1 MIAINFA
8 SRNFRLIS
16 RIYEVLMAINIVLLT
31 VMALLLWTARSYR
44 ADITV
49 MDQRQKE
56 LKVTEEQMKPV
67 LIEHDRVIK
76 DLSAM
81 SGLMEARRF
90 SWTRL
95 LTSIEAVVPR
105 GVALDRLEY
114 DRKGNSLL
122 LEGKALSPESLRSLM
137 VGLEKSESFKDPL
150 LKHQSLD
157 KGNISFNVVALYQ
170 ERAVTGV
177 AAGK

>member
-8 SRNFRLIS
+8 SRNYRLIS
-16 RIYEVLMAINIVLLT
+16 RIYEVIVAMNIVLLA
-31 VMALLLWTARSYR
+31 VLAVLLWTARSYH

-49 MDQRQKE
+49 LDQRQKE
-56 LKVTEEQMKPV
+56 LKVAEEQMKPV
-67 LIEHDRVIK
+67 LIERDRVIK

-81 SGLMEARRF
+81 SGLMEVRRF

-95 LTSIEAVVPR
+95 LTSIEAVVPA
-105 GVALDRLEY
+105 GVALNRLEY
-114 DRKGNSLL
+114 DRKVNSLL
-122 LEGKALSPESLRSLM
+122 LEGKALSPESLRNLM
-137 VGLEKSESFKDPL
+137 VGLEKSASFKDQL

-177 AAGK
+177 ATRK

>member
-8 SRNFRLIS
+8 SRNYRLIS
-16 RIYEVLMAINIVLLT
+16 RIYGVLAAINIVLLV
-31 VMALLLWTARSYR
+31 VMALLLWTSRSHR
-44 ADITV
+44 ADIAV
-49 MDQRQKE
+49 LEQRQKE

-67 LIEHDRVIK
+67 LIERDRVIK
-76 DLSAM
+76 DLTAM
-81 SGLMEARRF
+81 SGLMETRRF

-95 LTSIEAVVPR
+95 LTNIEAVVPT

-114 DRKGNSLL
+114 DRKGNSLS
-122 LEGKALSPESLRSLM
+122 LEGKALSPESLRNLM

-170 ERAVTGV
+170 ERTV
-177 AAGK
+177 ASVARRK